1 MKTPGELRSGFTTGS
16 AMTAAA
22 VAAYLD
28 LRDRVAIL
36 LPGGGTLDIPIARR
50 WPDGAAVVKD
60 GGDDPDVTSGCEV
73 AVTLCPFDGPE
84 TEADHVEPCGGG
96 TLVVRGAA
104 GVGRVTRPGLALPV
118 GKSSINAGPRRMLA
132 ENMAHAGFGRR
143 EGEKLLL
150 SVSVKGGEEIARKT
164 LNPSLGIEGGISI
177 LGHSGIVRP
186 FSNAAYARTIVLQL
200 RSIAANGGRMAA
212 LTTGNRTTGAV
223 RRDYPELVPEGI
235 VPIADFIRIAV
246 RAAATAKL
254 ETLVVGCMAGKLFK
268 YACGLWNTHA
278 HRNRLMLSQLRDFGI
293 GLDGLP
299 LEEMETMGELA
310 SRLTPE
316 RYREILDAVYERA
329 RQVLQEWAGDTRIVL
344 ALYDSEGRRLR

>member
-1 MKTPGELRSGFTTGS
+1 MKTAGELRSGFTTGS

-22 VAAYLD
+22 VAAYLN

-143 EGEKLLL
+143 EGERLLL
-150 SVSVKGGEEIARKT
+150 SVSVTGGEEIAR
-164 LNPSLGIEGGISI
+164 
-177 LGHSGIVRP
+177 
-186 FSNAAYARTIVLQL
+186 
-200 RSIAANGGRMAA
+200 
-212 LTTGNRTTGAV
+212 
-223 RRDYPELVPEGI
+223 
-235 VPIADFIRIAV
+235 
-246 RAAATAKL
+246 
-254 ETLVVGCMAGKLFK
+254 
-268 YACGLWNTHA
+268 
-278 HRNRLMLSQLRDFGI
+278 
-293 GLDGLP
+293 
-299 LEEMETMGELA
+299 
-310 SRLTPE
+310 
-316 RYREILDAVYERA
+316 
-329 RQVLQEWAGDTRIVL
+329 
-344 ALYDSEGRRLR
+344 

>member
-1 MKTPGELRSGFTTGS
+1 MKTAGELRSGFTTGS

-22 VAAYLD
+22 VAAYLN

-143 EGEKLLL
+143 EGERLLL
-150 SVSVKGGEEIARKT
+150 SVSVTGGEEIARKT

-246 RAAATAKL
+246 RAAAAAKL

-278 HRNRLMLSQLRDFGI
+278 HLRDFGI